1 MIDTIAE
8 IIARTRVLSE
18 LESDLSKVVI
28 IATTNDHEAMMKNI
42 KKTKDINALTSVSI
56 YFFMALPS
64 QSPSAEVA
72 SGLFSFA
79 FLG

>member
-18 LESDLSKVVI
+18 LESDLSRVVI
-28 IATTNDHEAMMKNI
+28 MAITNDHEAIMKNI

-56 YFFMALPS
+56 YFFIA
-64 QSPSAEVA
+64 
-72 SGLFSFA
+72 
-79 FLG
+79 

>member
-28 IATTNDHEAMMKNI
+28 MVMTNDHEAIMKKT
-42 KKTKDINALTSVSI
+42 KKTKDTNALTSASI
-56 YFFMALPS
+56 YFFMA
-64 QSPSAEVA
+64 
-72 SGLFSFA
+72 
-79 FLG
+79 